1 MKEAKLFKQ
10 DIAIQA
16 ILYILKKMGGTCD
29 IHKCHKILYFA
40 DNEHLS
46 KYGRSITG
54 DAYVRMDFGPV
65 PTCIYDLFKAV
76 RGDSFFASQV
86 DDVRKGCF
94 HFVNNKDIAAVAELD
109 MSYLS
114 ESDVEM
120 LNKYIEKLKDKDFI
134 EVTDAIETAPISKP
148 VCPVYQN
155 VDALPHTDPVEI
167 KDNLLKQLTA
177 PIGWTQ
183 SVINMINDGMTE
195 YVECGQG
202 RVLTGLIGRIMK

>member
-1 MKEAKLFKQ
+1 MKVMKESRLFKR
-10 DIAIQA
+10 DVAIQA
-16 ILYILKKMGGTCD
+16 ILYILKMMGGKCD

-86 DDVRKGCF
+86 DDVRNGSF
-94 HFVNNKDIAAVAELD
+94 HFVNNKDIAAVAEPD

-120 LNKYIEKLKDKDFI
+120 LNKYIEKLRDKDFI
-134 EVTDAIETAPISKP
+134 EVTDASHGYAWMHTAQNAIISVRDRLTEMGDTEEYIHYIEEQMRAEE
-148 VCPVYQN
+148 
-155 VDALPHTDPVEI
+155 A
-167 KDNLLKQLTA
+167 
-177 PIGWTQ
+177 
-183 SVINMINDGMTE
+183 
-195 YVECGQG
+195 
-202 RVLTGLIGRIMK
+202 VL